1 MRQLGLQRKIVS
13 DTINAVM
20 HAKTVIEAWEH
31 VVKDWTIAINEANT
45 KALNARQER
54 REQQLIASVMNKWSY
69 WF

>member
-1 MRQLGLQRKIVS
+1 
-13 DTINAVM
+13 M